1 MPKAQLKKATPVMQA
16 YQAFASAREPARPM
30 ARNLVIAFV
39 AGGLVCVLG
48 QAVSDFFVHV
58 CGFSRKDAG
67 NPTVA
72 VLIALTCLL
81 TGLGVFDKIA
91 RFTGA
96 GTAIPVTGFANA
108 MASAALES
116 KTEGWV
122 LGVGANIFKL
132 AGAVIVWGV
141 VAAFFIGLLRTLVAP
156 GR

>member
-1 MPKAQLKKATPVMQA
+1 
-16 YQAFASAREPARPM
+16 
-30 ARNLVIAFV
+30 
-39 AGGLVCVLG
+39 
-48 QAVSDFFVHV
+48 
-58 CGFSRKDAG
+58 
-67 NPTVA
+67 
-72 VLIALTCLL
+72 
-81 TGLGVFDKIA
+81 VFDKIA

-122 LGVGANIFKL
+122 LGVGANMFKL

-141 VAAFFIGLLRTLVAP
+141 VAAFFIGLLHTLVAP